1 MPKAFDLKTFVPSKN
16 YEDSLTYYQALGWKL
31 NWKQDGLSEM
41 ELGGRKFFLQNYYH
55 KGWANNFMMYI
66 DVNSAQEWYDH
77 IVKVLNAHKFKYAR
91 VKPPKQESYALV
103 TYAWDPSGVLLHFAQ
118 SNEED

>member
-1 MPKAFDLKTFVPSKN
+1 MPEAFDLKTFVPSKN

-66 DVNSAQEWYDH
+66 DVDSAQEWYDH
-77 IVKVLNAHKFKYAR
+77 IVKVLDAHKFKYAR

-103 TYAWDPSGVLLHFAQ
+103 TYAWDPSGVLLHFAEGNSQ
-118 SNEED
+118 